1 MLLKVHVVLSQ
12 AYSSFLILRA
22 SVQKSDL
29 GMIPSVLE
37 LFRLT
42 PPMLQYELIESWER
56 SFTDAAVQDCI
67 QCCIAMCVQ
76 IGESQMALTLK
87 IGVDSDRGFI
97 VNSESLRPLT
107 FKVTWEIRCWCPRYT
122 SPILHVNWRFAQF
135 SNWGCNTFIN
145 TDDVSSW

>member
-42 PPMLQYELIESWER
+42 PPMLQYELIES
-56 SFTDAAVQDCI
+56 
-67 QCCIAMCVQ
+67 
-76 IGESQMALTLK
+76 
-87 IGVDSDRGFI
+87 
-97 VNSESLRPLT
+97 
-107 FKVTWEIRCWCPRYT
+107 
-122 SPILHVNWRFAQF
+122 
-135 SNWGCNTFIN
+135 
-145 TDDVSSW
+145 